1 MTVVSAAP
9 PAPTPDAQAR
19 HTALTDLGRCLLLQ
33 AGAGSGKT
41 SVLAGRV
48 VRMLASGASPSSIAA
63 ISFTEL
69 SAAELRERI
78 SEYAKEVL
86 AGRVPQAIQQA
97 FPTGLSARERENL
110 ERACEKLDELA
121 CTTIHGFCRLL
132 LTPYPVEAEIDPGA
146 AMLDQ
151 AQADLLLE
159 GVRERWLRERLSRAP
174 DPTDIFV
181 DVWLR
186 RPDEV
191 ANLLD
196 GLVKLMLRHRGAT
209 VAPCLV
215 PFGAAQVD
223 VLHSAL
229 DRLQS
234 FRDIDFPDWAPD
246 ELSSAI
252 EDLLAVMGD
261 MPPPGATEAELL
273 AWGLGLRPPESCA
286 TEKGFKADPT
296 LKNSKAAWE
305 AARKAAG
312 ETKAAGERMVGLVS
326 EALKPVREAYARV
339 PLLAAERMLHLL
351 AAEATSLVERY
362 SVEKRSSAAL
372 DFGDLLEKAKALLAG
387 HDEVRR
393 ALGEHYSRVL
403 VDEFQDTDFEQVE
416 VFWRLCGDR
425 PPGEPSAPWQ
435 DWRLRPGSLFLVGDP
450 QQAIYRFRGADLEVF
465 KQVRDIMQAVDP
477 AAVVSITRNFRS
489 RPEVLTWVNERFEAL
504 LGAPGQCEFQALD
517 AAQATVLSTPGVA
530 AIDFLDGD
538 GASGTRDGEAAAVA
552 EFVSNAIGS
561 LDVRDKD
568 GERTRK
574 CRAGDFALLVPTG
587 TDLWRY
593 ERALEDRG
601 IQVAAQAGKGFFR
614 RQEVQ
619 DLIALTRT
627 IADERDR
634 LALGALLRGPLVGLT
649 DEQLLDAVASL
660 PPSENGH
667 APMLSL
673 WMELPATADPVLRS
687 RLQILADLA
696 KRKGSV
702 TPHLLLC
709 RAVEEMGVRAVLRQ
723 RGGRVAERALSNV
736 DLFLEMTRAYEVRGL
751 KAFSDAMRRAWEDGE
766 KELDGRPDADEN
778 SVTIVTMHSAKGLEW
793 PVVIPVNGGTLLKR
807 DVSIAYDGRTRI
819 IHASVFS
826 LKTDACREAFDEE
839 RRQVEFERQRLWY
852 VATTR
857 ARDLLLLPRMP
868 GTETTK
874 NSWWSLIDFQ
884 ADALPVLNDLGPGSL
899 PASPEPPNGQDLT
912 IWREEAG
919 RINAIIPRFKR
930 TAPHLPAES
939 GEPVALPAVVIDP
952 DFPLPPPQ
960 VRGGFRRGLVMH
972 KLMEEVLT
980 GETSD
985 DEAAL
990 AARCAELNAQLPDR
1004 LGPEPD
1010 PVETAH
1016 LIVATLSLP
1025 EVREIRPRLVP
1036 EWPVA
1041 SVFPMDDH
1049 ENIIMGVADAVVPG
1063 EGGPP
1068 SLVVDW
1074 KSDLDPSEDLIQRY
1088 AGQVREYLCATGAR
1102 AGMLVFMS
1110 RGAAVRVDGLPD
1122 EAPSGVDTF
1131 RRERQRQ

>member
-1 MTVVSAAP
+1 MTVVSATP

-48 VRMLASGASPSSIAA
+48 VRMLASGEPPSSIAA

-78 SEYAKEVL
+78 SKFAREAL
-86 AGRVPQAIQQA
+86 AGSVPQEIEQA
-97 FPTGLSARERENL
+97 FPTGLSAAERENL

-132 LTPYPVEAEIDPGA
+132 LTPYPVEAGIDPGA

-151 AQADLLLE
+151 AEADLLLE
-159 GVRERWLRERLSRAP
+159 GVCERWLRERLSRAP
-174 DPTDIFV
+174 DATDIFV
-181 DVWLR
+181 DVWLK

-209 VAPCLV
+209 VATCPT
-215 PFGAAQVD
+215 PIGAAQVD
-223 VLHSAL
+223 ILRSAL
-229 DRLQS
+229 GRLQS
-234 FRDIDFPDWAPD
+234 FRGADFPGWAPD
-246 ELSSAI
+246 ELRDAI
-252 EDLLAVMGD
+252 DDLVAVMGVL
-261 MPPPGATEAELL
+261 PPPGATEAELL

-286 TEKGFKADPT
+286 TENGFKADPK

-326 EALKPVREAYARV
+326 EALKPVRAAYERV

-351 AAEATSLVERY
+351 AGEATSLVLEY
-362 SVEKRSSAAL
+362 QGEKRRSAAL
-372 DFGDLLEKAKALLAG
+372 DFGDLLEKAKELLAQ
-387 HDEVRR
+387 HDDVRQ
-393 ALGEHYSRVL
+393 ALGERYSRVL

-416 VFWRLCGDR
+416 VFWRLCGAP
-425 PPGEPSAPWQ
+425 PPGNPSAPWET
-435 DWRLRPGSLFLVGDP
+435 WPLRPGALFLVGDP

-465 KQVRDIMQAVDP
+465 KQVRDIMRAADP
-477 AAVVSITRNFRS
+477 EAVVSITRNFRS
-489 RPEVLTWVNERFEAL
+489 RPEILTWVNERFEVP

-552 EFVSNAIGS
+552 EFVANAIGS

-568 GERTRK
+568 GKQTRK
-574 CRAGDFALLVPTG
+574 CRAGDIALLVPTG

-593 ERALEDRG
+593 ERALEERD

-660 PPSENGH
+660 PPGENGH

-673 WMELPATADPVLRS
+673 RMELPATADPVLKS
-687 RLQILADLA
+687 RLEILADLA
-696 KRKGSV
+696 KRKGSM

-723 RGGRVAERALSNV
+723 RGGRVAERALANV

-778 SVTIVTMHSAKGLEW
+778 SVTLITMHSAKGLEW

-807 DVSIAYDGRTRI
+807 DVSMAYDGRTRT

-826 LKTDACREAFDEE
+826 LKTDACQLAFDEE

-857 ARDLLLLPRMP
+857 ARDLLVIPRVP
-868 GTETTK
+868 GAATAK
-874 NSWWSLIDFQ
+874 NTWWSLITFQ
-884 ADALPVLNDLGPGSL
+884 LDALPALDRVGPGVL
-899 PASPEPPNGQDLT
+899 PAPSETLNGQDLAT
-912 IWREEAG
+912 WREEAA
-919 RINAIIPRFKR
+919 RIRASIPRFER
-930 TAPHLPAES
+930 TIPHLPTES
-939 GEPVALPAVVIDP
+939 GETVAPPTVLLDP
-952 DFPLPPPQ
+952 DFPAPPTLA
-960 VRGGFRRGLVMH
+960 RGGLRRGLVMH

-980 GETSD
+980 GETPD
-985 DEAAL
+985 DQAAL
-990 AARCAELNAQLPDR
+990 ASRCAELNAQLPDG
-1004 LGPEPD
+1004 LGPEAD
-1010 PVETAH
+1010 PAETAR
-1016 LIVATLSLP
+1016 LVVATLNLP
-1025 EVREIRPRLVP
+1025 EVREVRSRLAP

-1041 SVFPMDDH
+1041 SVSPFDEY
-1049 ENIIMGVADAVVPG
+1049 ENIIMGVADAVVPE

-1074 KSDLDPSEDLIQRY
+1074 KSDLDPSEDVVQGYVSQL
-1088 AGQVREYLCATGAR
+1088 REYLRATGAR

-1110 RGAAVRVDGLPD
+1110 RGAAVHVDGPPLVG
-1122 EAPSGVDTF
+1122 AVAAA
-1131 RRERQRQ
+1131 